1 MEGTQSKGV
10 EVQGKYCSVSLR
22 RNRKLCTGFTQIVEY
37 VHTIGY
43 QNDYEDQ
50 FLPDQNA
57 GQDGDGELILQE
69 HALMAFVFP
78 KEAHFTCKGSVI
90 YVSFHF
96 PKLFIIDHAL
106 KSFLSVQVDHNHTLH
121 QL

>member
-1 MEGTQSKGV
+1 M
-10 EVQGKYCSVSLR
+10 R

-37 VHTIGY
+37 VHTIAY
-43 QNDYEDQ
+43 QNEYEDQ

-78 KEAHFTCKGSVI
+78 KEAHYLQGKRDICQFSFSQII
-90 YVSFHF
+90 YH
-96 PKLFIIDHAL
+96 
-106 KSFLSVQVDHNHTLH
+106 
-121 QL
+121 